1 MLWVLSFWA
10 LSLLGCSL
18 LLSLLFI
25 EAIKDNKKTTALSA
39 DHSTASNASSTDT

>member
-1 MLWVLSFWA
+1 MLWILSYWL

-25 EAIKDNKKTTALSA
+25 EASKDNQKTTESLR
-39 DHSTASNASSTDT
+39 TASTELNKK

>member
-1 MLWVLSFWA
+1 MLWILGYWL

-25 EAIKDNKKTTALSA
+25 EALKDNTTITESLPPVLTESKTKL
-39 DHSTASNASSTDT
+39 TDT